1 MAEAKVRS
9 SDSTEVKS
17 NEVKNTTD
25 ISHNEAVPSEPA
37 PDESTERNGES
48 IKLSRNLDEL
58 EIDLDLTRSV
68 TEELDKRLQLMHRA
82 KTRGEDNHNGNKSNN
97 NNNGHTNNNTA
108 IIQRSHDNK
117 EFGYLDSCK
126 DVLTAEDLSLTRH
139 LLIEDAKGDSIDSG
153 APSSR
158 ESSSSPDSMSLKGKS
173 FQENSIFVNF
183 PNMLCWLGSQ
193 LYR

>member
-17 NEVKNTTD
+17 NTTD

-82 KTRGEDNHNGNKSNN
+82 KTRSEDNHNGNKSNN
-97 NNNGHTNNNTA
+97 NNGHTNNTA

-173 FQENSIFVNF
+173 FHKSSVFVNF
-183 PNMLCWLGSQ
+183 PNMLCWLESQ